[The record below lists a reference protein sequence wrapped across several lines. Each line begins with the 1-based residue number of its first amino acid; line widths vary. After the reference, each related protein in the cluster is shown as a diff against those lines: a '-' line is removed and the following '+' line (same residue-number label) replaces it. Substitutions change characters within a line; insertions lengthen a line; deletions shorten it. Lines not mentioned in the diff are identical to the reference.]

1 MQLSVSRD
9 AQQGGPKWSSFYPH
23 PALIPSPRP
32 LSPSPFSDYDTIM
45 ERNEI
50 ENLITNFLGGSL
62 SIAGLVSQ
70 LTAHQTADL
79 THTQLDLGRANRCGF
94 PEVIY
99 GPGKTPPQLIDII
112 QRLLDNNVEAF
123 ATRVS
128 IEQAHAVT
136 ERFPIARHNNV
147 GRTIRVQPAK
157 NVSATK
163 RGRVTIITAGTTDL
177 PVAEEAR
184 ETADWMG
191 CETNLIADIGVA
203 GPQRLLGRV
212 DEIRNSD
219 AIVVVAGM
227 EGALPSVVG
236 GHVDCPIIAVPT
248 SVGYGAAFG
257 GIAPLLGMLNSCAAN
272 VTVVNID
279 AGFKA
284 GYVAGMIARQSKGE
298 RGKGNTNFH

>member
-1 MQLSVSRD
+1 
-9 AQQGGPKWSSFYPH
+9 
-23 PALIPSPRP
+23 
-32 LSPSPFSDYDTIM
+32 
-45 ERNEI
+45 
-50 ENLITNFLGGSL
+50 
-62 SIAGLVSQ
+62 
-70 LTAHQTADL
+70 
-79 THTQLDLGRANRCGF
+79 
-94 PEVIY
+94 
-99 GPGKTPPQLIDII
+99 
-112 QRLLDNNVEAF
+112 
-123 ATRVS
+123 
-128 IEQAHAVT
+128 
-136 ERFPIARHNNV
+136 
-147 GRTIRVQPAK
+147 
-157 NVSATK
+157 
-163 RGRVTIITAGTTDL
+163 L

-284 GYVAGMIARQSKGE
+284 GYVAGMIARRSK
-298 RGKGNTNFH
+298 